1 MSDDAQRDTDVALAN
16 VPDAGSTTVP
26 DGATDP
32 ATTAPNAGSATDHGR
47 SDSAGL
53 LVSAVVAALA
63 GGGLWALARSS
74 TTALVVGVA
83 VVQGLLILTW
93 MTGLRVPGRWGGLI
107 VTTLAAIAAD
117 VLAVQFPAD
126 QLGVLVPPLG
136 LLVLAIFVVQL
147 SRGVMRV
154 RVVESV
160 SDVAVLGIAVVALAS
175 LIVLQHRVLDPG
187 AASPTA
193 AVPVVLVLGA
203 ALVLG
208 ALGDLVAPVPR
219 FDPTVER
226 GLLGVLLA
234 GVAGGVAGWAVLHDA
249 FGFGPQRGSFL
260 GAALG
265 VVVGLIAVGSSFIR
279 HEVTSPAA
287 GDDAAPAGESALD
300 GERRSLDDLAA
311 EEVLVEVDAR
321 SASVSAWPSRLQP
334 VAATLWAFAITAP
347 VGYLLTVALGG

>member
-1 MSDDAQRDTDVALAN
+1 MSDDARSDADVAVRDADPAADPAVPTPGPAAPASTVARRDT
-16 VPDAGSTTVP
+16 
-26 DGATDP
+26 
-32 ATTAPNAGSATDHGR
+32 
-47 SDSAGL
+47 AGL

-63 GGGLWALARSS
+63 GLGLWLAARGS
-74 TTALVVGVA
+74 TDVLVVGVA
-83 VVQGLLILTW
+83 VAQGLLILAWT
-93 MTGLRVPGRWGGLI
+93 TGLRIPGKWGGLV
-107 VTTLAAIAAD
+107 VTTLAAAAAD

-136 LLVLAIFVVQL
+136 LLVLAVFVAQL
-147 SRGVMRV
+147 LRGVIRV

-160 SDVAVLGIAVVALAS
+160 SDIAVLGIAVVALAS
-175 LIVLQHRVLDPG
+175 VIVLQHRVLDPG

-193 AVPVVLVLGA
+193 AVPVVLVIGA

-219 FDPTVER
+219 FDPTVDR

-249 FGFGPQRGSFL
+249 FGFGPQRGAFL

-279 HEVTSPAA
+279 HEVTVATTEPTVEAD
-287 GDDAAPAGESALD
+287 GDSASTD
-300 GERRSLDDLAA
+300 GSRRTLEDLAA
-311 EEVLVEVDAR
+311 EELLVEVDAHT
-321 SASVSAWPSRLQP
+321 APASAWPARLQP
-334 VAATLWAFAITAP
+334 VAATLWAFAVAAP
-347 VGYLLTVALGG
+347 VGYLLTIALGG